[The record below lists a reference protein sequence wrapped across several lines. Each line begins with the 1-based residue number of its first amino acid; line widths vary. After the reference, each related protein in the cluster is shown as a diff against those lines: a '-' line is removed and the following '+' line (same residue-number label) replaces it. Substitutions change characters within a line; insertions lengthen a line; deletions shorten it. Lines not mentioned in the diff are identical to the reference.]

1 MENHSIS
8 GTGFHRLQI
17 ALILLLVLA
26 TSLACGL
33 LAACQHQPELVVYTS
48 VDQVYSEPL
57 LRQFERQSGIRVK
70 AVYDIEA
77 AKSVG
82 LANRLIAEAQN
93 PQADIFW
100 NGEILQTLALKAKG
114 VLAASRYDPADS
126 LPANFIDPDR
136 HWFGFGG
143 RARILLINT
152 RLIAPLDCPQT
163 LAELPIHPQVRQ
175 SGIAYPLFGT
185 TATQAAALY
194 ATWGEA
200 KAKAFYT
207 ALQLSGIQVLEGNS
221 VVKDAV
227 SQGSLAYGLT
237 DTDDALGELAKN
249 PELAVVLLDQQAGGL
264 GTLVIPNTV
273 ARVQGGPN
281 PEAAER
287 FISFL
292 LQPETEQQLVDAGW
306 IQIPVLPGVRP
317 ASNLAATDIRVMP
330 VDFARLYAVYEQSK
344 ADMSQIF
351 IR

>member
-1 MENHSIS
+1 MEKHSIS
-8 GTGFHRLQI
+8 GQGFSRLQI
-17 ALILLLVLA
+17 AMILMVLA
-26 TSLACGL
+26 MSLACGL
-33 LAACQHQPELVVYTS
+33 LATCQRQPELVVYTS

-82 LANRLIAEAQN
+82 LANRLIAEASN

-100 NGEILQTLALKAKG
+100 NGEILQTLALQAEG
-114 VLAASRYDPADS
+114 VLATSSYDPTGT
-126 LPANFIDPDR
+126 LPAHFVDPGR
-136 HWFGFGG
+136 QWFGFGG
-143 RARILLINT
+143 RARVLIVNT
-152 RLIAPLDCPQT
+152 RMVAPADCPQT
-163 LAELPIHPQVRQ
+163 LSEIASHPLVLKA
-175 SGIAYPLFGT
+175 GIAYPLFGT

-200 KAKAFYT
+200 KAKAFYSD
-207 ALQLSGIQVLEGNS
+207 LQQSGIQVLEGNS

-227 SQGSLAYGLT
+227 SQGSLAFGLT

-249 PELAVVLLDQQAGGL
+249 PDLAVVLLDQEAGGL

-273 ARVQGGPN
+273 ARIQGGPN

-287 FISFL
+287 FIAFL
-292 LQPETEQQLVDAGW
+292 LQKETEQQLVDSGW

-317 ASNLAATDIRVMP
+317 APELPATDIRVMP
-330 VDFARLYAVYEQSK
+330 VDFSQVYAVYEQSK